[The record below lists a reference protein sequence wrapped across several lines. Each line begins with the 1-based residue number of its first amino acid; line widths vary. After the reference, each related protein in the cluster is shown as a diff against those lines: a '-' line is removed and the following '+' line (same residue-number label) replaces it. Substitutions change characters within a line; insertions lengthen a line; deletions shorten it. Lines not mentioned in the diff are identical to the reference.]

1 MTDLDPRTKRT
12 LNQKSGGKVVLY
24 GFTNSN
30 FESIIFLFF
39 QDFENQFFFLKK
51 KRFLFNR
58 LIVHLQ
64 IFVYNYSFHFPF
76 KLSNKSQI

>member
-1 MTDLDPRTKRT
+1 MVLPIQI
-12 LNQKSGGKVVLY
+12 LNP
-24 GFTNSN
+24 
-30 FESIIFLFF
+30 LFS
-39 QDFENQFFFLKK
+39 FFFKILKISFSLKK
-51 KRFLFNR
+51 KIFNR

>member
-1 MTDLDPRTKRT
+1 MVLPIQI
-12 LNQKSGGKVVLY
+12 LNP
-24 GFTNSN
+24 
-30 FESIIFLFF
+30 LFS
-39 QDFENQFFFLKK
+39 FFFKLLKISFSLK

>member
-1 MTDLDPRTKRT
+1 MVLPIQI
-12 LNQKSGGKVVLY
+12 LNP
-24 GFTNSN
+24 
-30 FESIIFLFF
+30 LFS
-39 QDFENQFFFLKK
+39 FFFFKILKISFSLKK

>member
-1 MTDLDPRTKRT
+1 MVSPIQI
-12 LNQKSGGKVVLY
+12 LNP
-24 GFTNSN
+24 
-30 FESIIFLFF
+30 LFS
-39 QDFENQFFFLKK
+39 FFFKILKISFSLKK

>member
-1 MTDLDPRTKRT
+1 MVLPIQI
-12 LNQKSGGKVVLY
+12 LNP
-24 GFTNSN
+24 
-30 FESIIFLFF
+30 LFS
-39 QDFENQFFFLKK
+39 FFFKILKISLSLK

>member
-1 MTDLDPRTKRT
+1 MVLPIQI
-12 LNQKSGGKVVLY
+12 LNP
-24 GFTNSN
+24 
-30 FESIIFLFF
+30 LFS
-39 QDFENQFFFLKK
+39 FFFKILKISFSLKK

-76 KLSNKSQI
+76 KLSKKSQI

>member
-1 MTDLDPRTKRT
+1 MVLPIQI
-12 LNQKSGGKVVLY
+12 LNP
-24 GFTNSN
+24 
-30 FESIIFLFF
+30 LFS
-39 QDFENQFFFLKK
+39 FFFKILKISFSLKK
-51 KRFLFNR
+51 KIFFNR

>member
-1 MTDLDPRTKRT
+1 M
-12 LNQKSGGKVVLY
+12 VLPIQIW
-24 GFTNSN
+24 NP
-30 FESIIFLFF
+30 LFS
-39 QDFENQFFFLKK
+39 FFFKILKISFSLKK

>member
-1 MTDLDPRTKRT
+1 MVLPIQI
-12 LNQKSGGKVVLY
+12 LNP
-24 GFTNSN
+24 
-30 FESIIFLFF
+30 LFS
-39 QDFENQFFFLKK
+39 FFFKILKISFSFKK

>member
-1 MTDLDPRTKRT
+1 MVLPIQI
-12 LNQKSGGKVVLY
+12 LNP
-24 GFTNSN
+24 
-30 FESIIFLFF
+30 LFS
-39 QDFENQFFFLKK
+39 FFFKILKISFSLKK